1 MGRTVEEIYEDSL
14 KLTEDEREIL
24 EVLLRLSLPVP
35 EVDYAEIERASI
47 ERERS
52 RDDGPRS

>member
-1 MGRTVEEIYEDSL
+1 MGRTVEEIYEDLL

-35 EVDYAEIERASI
+35 EGDYAEMERASI
-47 ERERS
+47 ERERR
-52 RDDGPRS
+52 RDDGPHS